1 MCSHTCRDNRR
12 GEWFECVRC
21 GNLDNADSNA
31 TAIILRRG
39 TSIMVPAGA
48 GMVLERRELGRTR
61 KPPHTVYS
69 SGRKRRENQA
79 CNRPATSSV
88 TKHRRHTCYTRATLV
103 YNSRTHCHYAWS
115 AGYTCIHS
123 RTRQACRLTENH
135 CIKQNSFFQTILA
148 LDSDSFVQTSW
159 YVTAF
164 LSKISIL

>member
-1 MCSHTCRDNRR
+1 MPCHATHHHDTRTTIPCHCRGVARSSCSTSSHTCRGNRR
-12 GEWFECVRC
+12 GERFECVRC

-31 TAIILRRG
+31 AAIILRRG
-39 TSIMVPAGA
+39 TGIMVSAGA

-103 YNSRTHCHYAWS
+103 YNSR
-115 AGYTCIHS
+115 GP
-123 RTRQACRLTENH
+123 TRKKYKFPQ
-135 CIKQNSFFQTILA
+135 IP
-148 LDSDSFVQTSW
+148 
-159 YVTAF
+159 
-164 LSKISIL
+164 